1 MTIRKCPF
9 GIRVTLLTSRT
20 KPSWIPSITASSNR
34 GKVVVVGKK
43 GGGVQGGRLK
53 AATLLSKTMKD
64 TIKQSIIM
72 IYEATGKSIIQEKQG
87 QSRSEYNFN

>member
-1 MTIRKCPF
+1 M
-9 GIRVTLLTSRT
+9 LS
-20 KPSWIPSITASSNR
+20 TALIFNGRQKQWS

-43 GGGVQGGRLK
+43 GGGVQG
-53 AATLLSKTMKD
+53 ATLLSKTMKD